1 METIMSKRPIKLTVF
16 LHEDLSDINED
27 LLHQDYFDWLEDT
40 ISRISGRT
48 MDVILI
54 QPSDAPTLSSF
65 NYKSENMELLISQFQ
80 DTLLTHLE
88 NKERDTYDAT
98 IDLYLLL
105 TRDDINKNTLGVALT
120 PGALGIASI
129 TSKLAASHEVGH
141 MLNAVHEDS
150 DENISTYYGTYKSIM
165 YKTAGKSAFAFSKKN
180 EDNIRNYLNQFP

>member
-88 NKERDTYDAT
+88 NQERDTYDAT
-98 IDLYLLL
+98 INKYLLL
-105 TRDDINKNTLGVALT
+105 TRDDINKSTLGVARRQ
-120 PGALGIASI
+120 GALGIASI
-129 TSKLAASHEVGH
+129 TSKLTASHEVGH
-141 MLNAVHEDS
+141 MLDAVHEDS
-150 DENISTYYGTYKSIM
+150 DENVSTYYGTYKSIM
-165 YKTAGKSAFAFSKKN
+165 YKTTGKSAFVFSKKN
-180 EDNIRNYLNQFP
+180 QENIRNYLNQFP